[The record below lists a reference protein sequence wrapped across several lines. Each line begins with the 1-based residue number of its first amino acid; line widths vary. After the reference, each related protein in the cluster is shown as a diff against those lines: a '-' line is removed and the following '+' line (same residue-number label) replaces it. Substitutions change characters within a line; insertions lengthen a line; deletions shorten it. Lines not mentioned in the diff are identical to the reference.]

1 MTRTPRSWELKA
13 LEERFTSDQFEF
25 LPVLGPRR
33 VGKTTLLREF
43 FRGKKGACFTGLE
56 GGAQMNLEGLSHALL
71 TGFGIGPYGSFLS
84 FEQAFNYAFEQSLEE
99 RAVLILDDYVR
110 HIHRFHNG

>member
-1 MTRTPRSWELKA
+1 MTRTPRSWELAA

-43 FRGKKGACFTGLE
+43 FRGK
-56 GGAQMNLEGLSHALL
+56 QRS
-71 TGFGIGPYGSFLS
+71 
-84 FEQAFNYAFEQSLEE
+84 
-99 RAVLILDDYVR
+99 D
-110 HIHRFHNG
+110 